1 MRKVSIINK
10 FAAIFLIPAFL
21 FAVSCTPQQVNT
33 AKDVLSKVSFYS
45 ALAKSLVQVAETQFP
60 DNPKVK
66 TALEATKAS
75 INTLESVVALVGAGI
90 EKNEDK
96 IIIAV
101 ADLAGKIFNL
111 IKAIEDARKIKEAAK
126 TSTSAVK

>member
-1 MRKVSIINK
+1 MRKMSVVNRL
-10 FAAIFLIPAFL
+10 AAVLLIPAFL
-21 FAVSCTPQQVNT
+21 LAASCTPQQVNT
-33 AKDVLSKVSFYS
+33 AKDVLAKVSFYT

-60 DNPKVK
+60 DNQKVK

-75 INTLESVVALVGAGI
+75 LTTLESVVALVGAGI

-96 IIIAV
+96 VIIAV

-111 IKAIEDARKIKEAAK
+111 IRAIEEARAAK
-126 TSTSAVK
+126 TAKTTAQPVK